1 MPISQAQFIRNLPAT
16 LTIKEMVAKAQ
27 AQGFKDATYDR
38 VYKIRN
44 ASKLAYARSG
54 LGGRPPSSV
63 PALVVA
69 PAAENSL
76 QLLKQLVI
84 KHGTIASRSV
94 LEQIES
100 QASAL
105 GA

>member
-1 MPISQAQFIRNLPAT
+1 
-16 LTIKEMVAKAQ
+16 MVAKAHE
-27 AQGFKDATYDR
+27 AGFKEVTYDR
-38 VYKIRN
+38 VYKVRN
-44 ASKLAYARSG
+44 SSKLEYAKSAS
-54 LGGRPPSSV
+54 GRPAEVVSV
-63 PALVVA
+63 GIVTP
-69 PAAENSL
+69 PAENSL

-100 QASAL
+100 QASSL